1 MSETWREETWREEES
16 EDSCSSCST
25 YLILE
30 YSDDTEIITVDAER
44 VPGVPNDIES
54 SFLLER
60 LLEAY
65 RLAMESVRLAQE
77 DGGAPG
83 SVPHDTE
90 VDQAQDTETTQTP
103 DTQDTQA
110 TP

>member
-44 VPGVPNDIES
+44 VPGAPSEIGS

-65 RLAMESVRLAQE
+65 MLAMESIRLVQE

-83 SVPHDTE
+83 SGPHDTE
-90 VDQAQDTETTQTP
+90 MDQAQDTETTQAPDTP
-103 DTQDTQA
+103 DTQA
-110 TP
+110 IP